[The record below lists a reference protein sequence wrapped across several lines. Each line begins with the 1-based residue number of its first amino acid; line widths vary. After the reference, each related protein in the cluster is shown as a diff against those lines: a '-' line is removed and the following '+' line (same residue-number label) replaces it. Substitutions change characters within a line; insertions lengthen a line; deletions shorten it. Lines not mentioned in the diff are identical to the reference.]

1 VRETERFER
10 LAITT
15 PESAA
20 ERIVHGM
27 MQGGPR
33 ILVGRDASQ
42 IDLIQRLL
50 PARYRRLLRPIV
62 ERRAGSAE

>member
-1 VRETERFER
+1 LRETERFER

-15 PESAA
+15 PESPA
-20 ERIVHGM
+20 ERIVRGM
-27 MQGGPR
+27 MRSEPR
-33 ILVGRDASQ
+33 ILVGRDASR

-62 ERRAGSAE
+62 DRRAGPAD

>member
-20 ERIVHGM
+20 ERIVRGM
-27 MQGGPR
+27 LRDEPR
-33 ILVGRDASQ
+33 ATGVCFAPS
-42 IDLIQRLL
+42 
-50 PARYRRLLRPIV
+50 
-62 ERRAGSAE
+62 